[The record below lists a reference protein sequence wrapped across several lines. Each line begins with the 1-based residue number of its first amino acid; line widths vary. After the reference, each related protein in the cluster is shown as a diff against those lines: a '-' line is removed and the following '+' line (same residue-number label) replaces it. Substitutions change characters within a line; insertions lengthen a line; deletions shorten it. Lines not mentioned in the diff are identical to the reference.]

1 MTGSELSPWLLVIE
15 LFPTFLGLGIL
26 LSTLFLAWD
35 GERVRVVL
43 SKEEAMGSYCSFGG
57 IGPLFP
63 AAVVGIAFG
72 FAIELAAIPILAGT
86 AYVLPGFGVEEFRLN
101 STLLVMVAAAFA
113 YWAYLKTQ
121 SWIRSTR
128 TYQGWP

>member
-1 MTGSELSPWLLVIE
+1 MTGHEVTPWLLVIE
-15 LFPTFLGLGIL
+15 LFPVFLMFGML
-26 LSTLFLAWD
+26 LRVLFLAWD
-35 GERVRVVL
+35 GEQLRVVL

-63 AAVVGIAFG
+63 AAIVGIAFG
-72 FAIELAAIPILAGT
+72 FAIELTAIPLLAGT
-86 AYVLPGFGVEEFRLN
+86 AYLVPGFGVEEFRVN
-101 STLLVMVAAAFA
+101 ATLLVMIAAAFA
-113 YWAYLKTQ
+113 YWAFLETQ

>member
-1 MTGSELSPWLLVIE
+1 
-15 LFPTFLGLGIL
+15 
-26 LSTLFLAWD
+26 
-35 GERVRVVL
+35 
-43 SKEEAMGSYCSFGG
+43 MGSYCSFGG

-63 AAVVGIAFG
+63 AAIVGIFVG
-72 FAIELAAIPILAGT
+72 LVIELAAIPILAGT
-86 AYVLPGFGVEEFRLN
+86 AYLVPGFGVEEFRVN

-113 YWAYLKTQ
+113 YWAFLEAQ